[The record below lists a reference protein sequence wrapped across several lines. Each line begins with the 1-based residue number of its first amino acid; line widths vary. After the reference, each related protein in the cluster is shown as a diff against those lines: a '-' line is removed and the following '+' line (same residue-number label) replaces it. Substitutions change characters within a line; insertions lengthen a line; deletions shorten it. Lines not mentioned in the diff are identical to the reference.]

1 MEMFYKAMEFLNGI
15 VWGPPMMI
23 LLLGVGLFLTIGLRF
38 LSIVK
43 VGYGFK
49 QLFKKRTGEAEEGDV
64 SPFAALM
71 TALSSTVGTGNIAG
85 VAAAIAIGGPGA
97 VFWMWVT
104 AILGTATKFAE
115 GVLSVR
121 YREVDANGNRVGGP
135 MYYIKNGLGPKWMWL
150 AGTFAVFGI
159 VGSLSTGN
167 AVQANSIGDAL
178 VSSETGYGF
187 DARIVA
193 VVLAAVV
200 GGVVFGGIKRIGA
213 VASKLVP
220 FMAILYISAALI
232 VIFANA
238 SAIPAAFGLIF
249 KYAFGLQEAGTGITI
264 GLMMLAMQKGV
275 ARGLFSNEAGQGSA
289 PIAHAAAQN
298 NDPVNQGIIA
308 MLGTIIDTLIIC
320 TITALVILTSGVVG
334 EDCLANPAILDIL
347 EKGKTPA
354 GCETGVPLTAM
365 AFDATLSG
373 FGSHIVNICL
383 TIFAFTTII
392 GWSYYGERCTAFLF
406 KEKSIPIFRCVW
418 ILAVFAST
426 YALHFESEG
435 DENLV
440 VNTFWL
446 VADSLTGLM
455 AAPNLIALI
464 FLSPIVFKLAKEYFD
479 KEKIAND
486 GLIDQ
491 DDIK

>member
-1 MEMFYKAMEFLNGI
+1 
-15 VWGPPMMI
+15 
-23 LLLGVGLFLTIGLRF
+23 
-38 LSIVK
+38 
-43 VGYGFK
+43 
-49 QLFKKRTGEAEEGDV
+49 
-64 SPFAALM
+64 
-71 TALSSTVGTGNIAG
+71 
-85 VAAAIAIGGPGA
+85 
-97 VFWMWVT
+97 
-104 AILGTATKFAE
+104 
-115 GVLSVR
+115 
-121 YREVDANGNRVGGP
+121 
-135 MYYIKNGLGPKWMWL
+135 
-150 AGTFAVFGI
+150 
-159 VGSLSTGN
+159 
-167 AVQANSIGDAL
+167 
-178 VSSETGYGF
+178 
-187 DARIVA
+187 
-193 VVLAAVV
+193 
-200 GGVVFGGIKRIGA
+200 
-213 VASKLVP
+213 
-220 FMAILYISAALI
+220 
-232 VIFANA
+232 
-238 SAIPAAFGLIF
+238 
-249 KYAFGLQEAGTGITI
+249 
-264 GLMMLAMQKGV
+264 
-275 ARGLFSNEAGQGSA
+275 
-289 PIAHAAAQN
+289 
-298 NDPVNQGIIA
+298 

-464 FLSPIVFKLAKEYFD
+464 FLSPIVFKLAKEYFN